1 MSEKGSEVQ
10 ELSSLYLD
18 IIHKLNSIAT
28 PDWLQLD
35 LTFQQMKVLYILK
48 QKGTLTMSE
57 LHEELGVSM
66 PTITGIVNRL
76 IERRDGKPLLTR
88 ETSPEDRREVRAKL
102 TEAGIEVTEMV
113 GELSPK
119 VLEGTFARLGDKEL
133 QAARQVLDM
142 LRTAAEQQKKDSHST
157 QNSTNEANMRR
168 NRRNNRKQAAT
179 QVERENSGFNVAPN
193 GLSNGTVRRFDTYS
207 TRPILT

>member
-1 MSEKGSEVQ
+1 MTQKGSEVQ

-18 IIHKLNSIAT
+18 IIHKLNSIVT

-102 TEAGIEVTEMV
+102 TEAGLEVTEMV
-113 GELSPK
+113 GELSPR
-119 VLEGTFARLGDKEL
+119 VLEGTFARLGDKDL
-133 QAARQVLDM
+133 QVARQVLDI
-142 LRTAAEQQKKDSHST
+142 LSVAADQQKKDSSND
-157 QNSTNEANMRR
+157 QNSTSEGNARR
-168 NRRNNRKQAAT
+168 NRRTTRRQATA
-179 QVERENSGFNVAPN
+179 QAERENSGFNGASN
-193 GLSNGTVRRFDTYS
+193 GLANGAARRFDTYS